1 MPAKVKKTVA
11 RVKVSKKP
19 QKTALL
25 SKGRLQAVLE
35 KETIS
40 AEALGINPQQLVG
53 NLLTAPV
60 NVSTE
65 ITVPVN
71 LPIADATGEP
81 EVKVY
86 KSFVHRPLVGH
97 RTAFWFGV
105 GFGFFVVGVLALLTW
120 QVLRASVVEAVVVG
134 LTEL

>member
-1 MPAKVKKTVA
+1 MPVKAKKTAA
-11 RVKVSKKP
+11 RAKVSKKP
-19 QKTALL
+19 RKKVLL
-25 SKGRLQAVLE
+25 SKSRLQAVLE
-35 KETIS
+35 RETLG

-53 NLLTAPV
+53 NMLTAPRTGSV
-60 NVSTE
+60 KTE
-65 ITVPVN
+65 VPTN
-71 LPIADATGEP
+71 LPIADAPAEP
-81 EVKVY
+81 EIKVY
-86 KSFVHRPLVGH
+86 KSFSQRPLVGH